1 MRYPAGT
8 QVKTAG
14 YPLRQRFPSQ
24 SWVFSPVAPG
34 QATRAGQS
42 QPVNDGTSV
51 VQTPDGAVLGVLSNE
66 EAGVCAS
73 RGSSSTRRIRRN
85 RRCAAPDARAPRRQG
100 AATGT

>member
-42 QPVNDGTSV
+42 QPVNDGTV
-51 VQTPDGAVLGVLSNE
+51 VQAPGGAVLGLLSNE
-66 EAGVCAS
+66 EAGVRFA
-73 RGSSSTRRIRRN
+73 RIIVN
-85 RRCAAPDARAPRRQG
+85 ETDPQEPPVRCP
-100 AATGT
+100 